1 MPNTVNRNVSSLP
14 PATRSLMRRP
24 YRSAASRMTD
34 TATSATAT
42 LVAVASTVPPTIS
55 AATTGRYTAIA
66 RSSITSRFSTAGV
79 SRKPRRPK
87 SDNALLTTPD
97 DEIHVTP
104 PSRTA
109 ANGSHPRINPR
120 ATPGSALSVMSTRPG
135 GIPVLSPSRSSLSE
149 YSSPRANKSRS
160 TPISAVISKKSR
172 DTSSC
177 TAPPSPI
184 ARPAIR

>member
-14 PATRSLMRRP
+14 PATRSLIRRP

-42 LVAVASTVPPTIS
+42 LVMVASTVPPTIS

-104 PSRTA
+104 PSSTA
-109 ANGSHPRINPR
+109 ANGSQPEQQPERHPRQRIER
-120 ATPGSALSVMSTRPG
+120 HVDDAGRDPGLEPVAQLALG
-135 GIPVLSPSRSSLSE
+135 VLETEGEQQQQHPDLRGDLE
-149 YSSPRANKSRS
+149 EVA
-160 TPISAVISKKSR
+160 
-172 DTSSC
+172 
-177 TAPPSPI
+177 
-184 ARPAIR
+184 